1 MLTYPPAAF
10 MQTRH
15 PASVHFAAAAVPG
28 SVSSYG
34 HQALP
39 AFPQFCSATSPPLP
53 PTVAAFAALQAQ
65 IPSPIR
71 LSPPAAAHRLE
82 AATEQVL
89 AAESKKKSESVQQQG
104 GGSKCSFSI
113 ESILS
118 RDDDKS
124 AKNNRTESRSSRDQ
138 QAPTGSSLSPATPLS
153 AGQKP
158 NGFYYFYPSPTAQP
172 FPLTPQSCLDSELH
186 RSAALHGRLSAPV
199 AVISEIV
206 RNAAGK

>member
-1 MLTYPPAAF
+1 

-71 LSPPAAAHRLE
+71 LSPPAVTHRLE

-89 AAESKKKSESVQQQG
+89 LAPESKKKAESVQQQQQPQG

-118 RDDDKS
+118 RDDDKT
-124 AKNNRTESRSSRDQ
+124 AKSSRTESRSSRDQ
-138 QAPTGSSLSPATPLS
+138 QAPTGSSVSPATPLS

-172 FPLTPQSCLDSELH
+172 FSLTPQSCLDSELH